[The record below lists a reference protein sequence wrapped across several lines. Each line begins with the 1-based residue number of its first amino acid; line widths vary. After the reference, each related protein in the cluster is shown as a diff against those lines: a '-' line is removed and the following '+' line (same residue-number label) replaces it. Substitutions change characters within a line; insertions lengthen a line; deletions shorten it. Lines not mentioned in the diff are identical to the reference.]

1 MLFAVPEE
9 VSAQTKTNIE
19 QTMKFAE
26 TAADR
31 AEQLFDLN
39 LQTAKAAGGDV
50 VKQIKAL
57 ASAKDI
63 QELTALQTAF
73 AQANAE
79 KVAGYGRAVYGW
91 VTEAQGEVSRLVE
104 TQIADMNKSFAA
116 ALDKAAKSAP
126 SGSEFA
132 FAAIK
137 SAMTTANQAYD
148 ALTKAGKHVA
158 EVTEATI
165 NAAPAGARK
174 KAA

>member
-1 MLFAVPEE
+1 MMFAVPEE
-9 VSAQTKTNIE
+9 VSAQTKTSIE
-19 QTMKFAE
+19 HTLKFAE
-26 TAADR
+26 TATDT
-31 AEQLFDLN
+31 AEQLFELN
-39 LQTAKAAGGDV
+39 IKTVKAASGDA

-57 ASAKDI
+57 AGAKDI

-79 KVAGYGRAVYGW
+79 KVAGYSRAVYGW
-91 VTEAQGEVSRLVE
+91 VTEAQGEISKLVE
-104 TQIADMNKSFAA
+104 TQIAELNKSFSA

-132 FAAIK
+132 FAAVK

-148 ALTKAGKHVA
+148 ALTKAGKQVSDI
-158 EVTEATI
+158 TEATI
-165 NAAPAGARK
+165 NAAPAARK

>member
-1 MLFAVPEE
+1 MIFAVPEE

-19 QTMKFAE
+19 HTLKFAE
-26 TAADR
+26 TAADT

-39 LQTAKAAGGDV
+39 LKAAKAAGGDV

-57 ASAKDI
+57 SGAKDI

-73 AQANAE
+73 AQSNAE

-91 VTEAQGEVSRLVE
+91 VSEVQGEVNKLVE
-104 TQIADMNKSFAA
+104 TQIAEMNKSFAA

-132 FAAIK
+132 FAAVK
-137 SAMTTANQAYD
+137 SAMTATNQAYD
-148 ALTKAGKHVA
+148 ALTKAGKQVA
-158 EVTEATI
+158 DITEATI
-165 NAAPAGARK
+165 NAAPAAPRK